1 MSAGC
6 SEQGAPGAGRRAD
19 LFFDALREYTV
30 ARTVPA
36 DDGFCEVVAI
46 ACCDVR
52 PIEVDHILL
61 SLGVNRSAIFP
72 ILFCDGNS

>member
-1 MSAGC
+1 VGAGC
-6 SEQGAPGAGRRAD
+6 SEQSAPGASGRAD
-19 LFFDALREYTV
+19 LFFDVLRKCAV
-30 ARTVPA
+30 ARTMPA
-36 DDGFCEVVAI
+36 DDRFCEVVAI
-46 ACCDVR
+46 TCCDVR